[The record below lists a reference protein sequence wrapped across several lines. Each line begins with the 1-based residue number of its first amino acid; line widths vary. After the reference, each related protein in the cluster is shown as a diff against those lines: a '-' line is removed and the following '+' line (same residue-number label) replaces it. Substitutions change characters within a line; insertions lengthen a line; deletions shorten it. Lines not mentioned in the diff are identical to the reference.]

1 MVSKKKGN
9 GAQAPSAQQTEEA
22 SVNHWPTQDQIKLRA
37 YQIYLERG
45 ARPGQELEDWLRA
58 ERELQ
63 KLALFARDWNRLQQR
78 RTPGS
83 QDGHLT
89 FRRIERGNQ

>member
-1 MVSKKKGN
+1 MVSKKNGN
-9 GAQAPSAQQTEEA
+9 GVQARPLQQTEEA
-22 SVNHWPTQDQIKLRA
+22 SVRHGPTQDQIKLRA

-45 ARPGQELEDWLRA
+45 ARSGQERDDWLRA

-78 RTPGS
+78 RAPGS
-83 QDGHLT
+83 QDGH
-89 FRRIERGNQ
+89 

>member
-9 GAQAPSAQQTEEA
+9 GSQAPSAQQTEEA

-78 RTPGS
+78 RAPGS
-83 QDGHLT
+83 QDGH
-89 FRRIERGNQ
+89 